1 MKYKVKHTEDRWGHE
16 ETLERSYIEGGGYG
30 LFDSDY
36 VIRPDCE
43 PVDDYIAAAERAVEN
58 RLRKQLRERFRHRTL
73 NVSMEI
79 DDKGAYGHTS
89 RIYIVNVSEHKHDQV
104 MEAAC
109 ALLNDPNQEYEYTI
123 YEQTNEWTCANGWVA
138 DGSDLYDLMLKDGY
152 VLDQH
157 SGAVLLADASL
168 QEISEHIAGTS
179 DPEGN
184 RQRYLFKAI
193 SATA

>member
-1 MKYKVKHTEDRWGHE
+1 MKYKVKHTEDRWGYE
-16 ETLERSYIEGGGYG
+16 EELDRSHIEGGGYD
-30 LFDSDY
+30 LFESEY

-43 PVDDYIAAAERAVEN
+43 PTDDYIAAAERAVEN
-58 RLRKQLRERFRHRTL
+58 RLRKQLREQFRHRTL
-73 NVSMEI
+73 NVSVAI

-89 RIYIVNVSEHKHDQV
+89 RIDISNVSDQRHDQV
-104 MEAAC
+104 VEAAC

-123 YEQTNEWTCANGWVA
+123 YEQTNEWTCDNGWLA
-138 DGSDLYDLMLKDGY
+138 EGSELRDQMLKDGY

-193 SATA
+193 AATA